1 MTDHVDENIPSED
14 TFVAATMDDEEA
26 FGRGFSVGRL
36 PFPSLYPWM
45 TNWNCLVQQTFGIE
59 LDFVGQSLTV
69 HPLPPPC
76 EKKLTFVC
84 RDGQS

>member
-1 MTDHVDENIPSED
+1 MTDHVDENSLSED
-14 TFVAATMDDEEA
+14 TFVGAAMDDEEA

-45 TNWNCLVQQTFGIE
+45 TNWNGLVQQTFGIE

-69 HPLPPPC
+69 PL
-76 EKKLTFVC
+76 LVR
-84 RDGQS
+84 RD